1 MTGIALEGVTR
12 RWGETV
18 AVGDAT
24 LALPSGRITA
34 LVGPSGGGKTTLL
47 MLIAGLLRP
56 QEGRILFDGQD
67 MKGAPPRARDI
78 GFVFQNYALY
88 PHMNVRRNIAYPLK
102 FLKLSRAETDRRIEE
117 IAAAVSVETLL
128 DRRPDALSG
137 GQRQRVALARALVKR
152 PRILLMDEPLA
163 NVDAPKRIAL
173 RALIRDIQRRFAL
186 TGVIATHDQAEAL
199 ALADNIACVSDGG
212 VLQFGPSAELIRSPA
227 NVAVAEFFGWPE
239 INLLP
244 VRIENGKAVAQQT
257 VLTDAGPNGALSD
270 GAALIGLR
278 PEQLRLVPVTP
289 NDETPSGALPGV
301 VTDIQPLAREAV
313 VTVDTA
319 VGLLRIAAPAR
330 DLEQAPQRPIETGA
344 PVFVVIDP
352 ALALYFDPATHERLP
367 RAE

>member
-1 MTGIALEGVTR
+1 MTAIALESVTR
-12 RWGETV
+12 RWGETA
-18 AVGDAT
+18 AVDNVT
-24 LALPSGRITA
+24 LALPPGRITA

-56 QEGRILFDGQD
+56 QEGRILIDGRD
-67 MKGAPPRARDI
+67 MQGAPPRARDI

-88 PHMNVRRNIAYPLK
+88 PHMSVRRNIAYPLK

-117 IAAAVSVETLL
+117 IAEAVNVETLL

-212 VLQFGPSAELIRSPA
+212 VLQFGPPAELIRSPA
-227 NVAVAEFFGWPE
+227 NVAVAKFFGWPE

-244 VRIENGKAVAQQT
+244 VRIENGKAVAQET
-257 VLTDAGPNGALSD
+257 VLTRAALRDGP
-270 GAALIGLR
+270 ALIGLR
-278 PEQLRLVPVTP
+278 PEHLLLGG
-289 NDETPSGALPGV
+289 ETETASGAIQGV
-301 VTDIQPLAREAV
+301 VANIQPLAREAV
-313 VTVDTA
+313 VTAQTA
-319 VGLLRIAAPAR
+319 IGVLRIAVPAR
-330 DLEQAPQRPIETGA
+330 DLERMEERPVEPGA
-344 PVFVVIDP
+344 QISILIDEAR
-352 ALALYFDPATHERLP
+352 ALFFDPETHERL
-367 RAE
+367 EQG

>member
-1 MTGIALEGVTR
+1 MTEITLEGVTR

-18 AVGDAT
+18 AVRDVR
-24 LALPSGRITA
+24 LCLPSGRITA

-56 QEGRILFDGQD
+56 QQGRILFDGAD
-67 MKGAPPRARDI
+67 MRGAAPRMRDI

-102 FLKLSRAETDRRIEE
+102 FLKLGRAETDRRIED
-117 IAAAVSVETLL
+117 IAAAVNVEALL

-173 RALIRDIQRRFAL
+173 RTLIRDIQRRFAL

-199 ALADNIACVSDGG
+199 ALADNIACISDGG
-212 VLQFGPSAELIRSPA
+212 LLQFGPPADLIKAPE
-227 NVAVAEFFGWPE
+227 NTAVAKFFSWPE

-244 VRIENGKAVAQQT
+244 VEMKNGGAMSGRI
-257 VLTDAGPNGALSD
+257 VLARAAIRDGP
-270 GAALIGLR
+270 ALIGLR
-278 PEQLRLVPVTP
+278 PEHLRIAGDGTQ
-289 NDETPSGALPGV
+289 GALAGV
-301 VTDIQPLAREAV
+301 VTDVQPLAREAII
-313 VTVDTA
+313 TA
-319 VGLLRIAAPAR
+319 KTDAGLLRIAAPAR
-330 DLEQAPQRPIETGA
+330 DLENWRDAPVATGA
-344 PVFVVIDP
+344 RISILIDD
-352 ALALYFDPATHERLP
+352 ALALYFDPQSLARISP
-367 RAE
+367 QMIDD